1 MFLMAR
7 RFDLI
12 VIGSGA
18 GMNVAA
24 QAVQEGMS
32 VALLEHGE
40 IGGTCLNVGCIP
52 SKMLIYPAE
61 VIRMLEDAR
70 PLGIEGAIT
79 KVDFSR
85 IMGRMRHFI
94 EEERRGMEEAVLG
107 TDNLEWFRGTGK
119 FIGDHQLKVGDQEII
134 AEKIVIASGAR
145 AEIPPLP
152 GLKEA
157 GYLDNVSVLSL
168 DHLPESLLIL
178 GGGFIGC
185 ELGHFFSALGSRVT
199 IIGRSPILLKGEDPE
214 ISERAT
220 KAIGGYA
227 NIDVRTNHE
236 VRRVEVGGE
245 SKVVWALDRSMGK
258 ERRFEGEKILVALG
272 RRSNSDRLEPEKG
285 GIETDDRGWI
295 VVDEHL
301 ETTNPGIWAL
311 GDALGRQMYRH
322 TANYEASVVWN
333 NAFSDELVEVDYHA
347 VPHAVFT
354 HPMIAGV
361 GMTEPQARQAGH
373 DLLIGKSRY
382 IDVAKG
388 YAMAEEGFVK
398 VIVDALDG
406 TILGCH
412 IMGSSAPELVQQVT
426 YIMNA
431 EDHSYLP
438 VARSQV
444 IHPSISEVLVRA
456 LGSLAP

>member
-1 MFLMAR
+1 MKR

-24 QAVQEGMS
+24 RAVQEGMN

-40 IGGTCLNVGCIP
+40 IGGTCLNAGCIP
-52 SKMLIYPAE
+52 TKMLIYPAD

-70 PLGIEGAIT
+70 PLGVEGAIT
-79 KVDFSR
+79 KVDFPR
-85 IMGRMRHFI
+85 VIGRMRQFI
-94 EEERRGMEEAVLG
+94 EEERHGMEEAALG
-107 TDNLEWFRGTGK
+107 TDNLKWFRATGE
-119 FIGDHQLKVGDQEII
+119 FIGDHQLKVGGQEIT

-157 GYLDNVSVLSL
+157 GYLDNVSVLSI

-199 IIGRSPILLKGEDPE
+199 IIGRSPNLLKGEDPE
-214 ISERAT
+214 IQERVT
-220 KAIGGYA
+220 KAIGRYP

-236 VRRVEVGGE
+236 VKRVEVEGKR
-245 SKVVWALDRSMGK
+245 KVVWALDRSSGE
-258 ERRFEGEKILVALG
+258 ERRFEGEEILVALG
-272 RRSNSDRLEPEKG
+272 RRSNSDWLKPEKG

-301 ETTNPGIWAL
+301 ETTSPGIWAV
-311 GDALGRQMYRH
+311 GDALGREMFRH

-373 DLLIGKSRY
+373 ELLIGRSKY
-382 IDVAKG
+382 IDVARG

-398 VIVDALDG
+398 IIVDAKDG

-412 IMGSSAPELVQQVT
+412 LMGSSAPELIQQVT

-431 EDHSYLP
+431 EDHSYMP
-438 VARSQV
+438 IVRSQV
-444 IHPSISEVLVRA
+444 IHPSISEVLIRA
-456 LGSLAP
+456 LGNVAP